1 MNCQILIYLYDLE
14 VLKFCFIHMHI
25 YISHDELLVVVSY
38 YILFNSLVI
47 TGFYRPG
54 EFSIFLYGVLVG
66 LKHKAE
72 LNPINIKDVH

>member
-1 MNCQILIYLYDLE
+1 MFKL
-14 VLKFCFIHMHI
+14 FIIHI
-25 YISHDELLVVVSY
+25 FISHQKFSTHNKNVLLNKLIVATSI